1 MSRTFILRGPEHA
14 KSMMDFIKA
23 NAGPQAAAKKP
34 LVVTV
39 DVYKARRTGD
49 QNRLLHALLNE
60 IAENA
65 VIDGKQYEVEVWK
78 DWIKR
83 RFIGIEEVT
92 LPDGTRLDRSMS
104 TTDLN
109 VGEFSEL
116 IERVRAWAVND
127 LGINL

>member
-1 MSRTFILRGPEHA
+1 MTRTFILRDPEHA
-14 KSMMDFIKA
+14 KTMMDFIKA
-23 NAGPQAAAKKP
+23 NAGPQAAAQKP

-49 QNRLLHALLNE
+49 QNRLLHVLLNE
-60 IAENA
+60 IAEQA
-65 VIDGKQYEVEVWK
+65 VIDGKQYDVEVWK

-116 IERVRAWAVND
+116 IERVRAWAIND

>member
-1 MSRTFILRGPEHA
+1 MRTFILRNREHA
-14 KSMMDFIKA
+14 DKMMDFIKA
-23 NAGPQAAAKKP
+23 NAGPQAAARKP
-34 LVVTV
+34 LVVTIEI
-39 DVYKARRTGD
+39 YKAKRTGD

-65 VIDGKQYEVEVWK
+65 VIDGKQYDLEVWK
-78 DWIKR
+78 DHVKR

-116 IERVRAWAVND
+116 IERVRAWAIND